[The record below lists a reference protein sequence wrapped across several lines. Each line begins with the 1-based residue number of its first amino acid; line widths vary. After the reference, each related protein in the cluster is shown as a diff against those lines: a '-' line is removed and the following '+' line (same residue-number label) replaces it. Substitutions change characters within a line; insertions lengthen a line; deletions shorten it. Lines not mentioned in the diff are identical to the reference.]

1 MFDRRFLI
9 ALPIALP
16 IAVLAAC
23 GDKPEQ
29 AAGAT
34 SGQILP
40 GSTSDDML
48 PVDTITSQPP
58 MMAPEPDKASPVANG
73 SAAPSEAASEEAADE
88 TPAPAATEAAA
99 E

>member
-9 ALPIALP
+9 ALPIAL
-16 IAVLAAC
+16 LAAC

-58 MMAPEPDKASPVANG
+58 MMGPEPAKASPVASG
-73 SAAPSEAASEEAADE
+73 SAAPSEAASEEAAAE
-88 TPAPAATEAAA
+88 TPAPAPAATEAA